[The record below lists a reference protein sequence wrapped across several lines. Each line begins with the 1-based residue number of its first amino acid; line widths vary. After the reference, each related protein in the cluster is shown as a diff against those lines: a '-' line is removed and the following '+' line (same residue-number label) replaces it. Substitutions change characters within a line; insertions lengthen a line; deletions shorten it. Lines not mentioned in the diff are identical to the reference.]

1 MKSAMK
7 MPEMRKKDIDSIAL
21 RGSLCCIALSLLVH
35 LYAGEAMAE
44 KRIGVLIFNEEAR
57 FTESQQGIL
66 DQLKKDGFGETAVKF
81 TMENARGS
89 KAKLAE
95 VARKFAAAKMDLI
108 ITIGTPATVMVSGE
122 VKDVPIVFSMLYDP
136 VEIGVAQD
144 WKSSGNNTTGVSPRV
159 PVAKIMDA
167 MREVV
172 PIRRLAV
179 LYTPGE
185 KHTEIQL
192 KELQKIQVHYKI
204 RVIPVILDNSEEI
217 AETVSIVAPTVD
229 AMYLTGSSIIN
240 ASIPKIVEIA
250 TRAKVVTVTH
260 IEEFVSKGV
269 LLGICVNPYRV
280 GRLAGEKAVKILRGA
295 RPSDI
300 PIETLKTF
308 DLIVN
313 KRTAKAGQFDLPP
326 AFLKTVTKTIE

>member
-1 MKSAMK
+1 MH
-7 MPEMRKKDIDSIAL
+7 KKDINRITL

-35 LYAGEAMAE
+35 LYAAEAMAE
-44 KRIGVLIFNEEAR
+44 KRIGVLIYNEEAR

-66 DQLKKDGFGETAVKF
+66 DQLKIDGFGEPAAKF
-81 TMENARGS
+81 TMENARNS
-89 KAKLAE
+89 KAKAAE
-95 VARKFAAAKMDLI
+95 VARKFGEAKMDLI
-108 ITIGTPATVMVSGE
+108 IAIGTPATLAVTGE
-122 VKDVPIVFSMLYDP
+122 IKDVPIVFSMLYDP
-136 VEIGVAQD
+136 VEVGVAKT

-159 PVAKIMDA
+159 PVTKIMDA

-172 PIRRLAV
+172 PIKRLAV

-192 KELQKIQVHYKI
+192 KELQKIQAEYKI
-204 RVIPVILDNSEEI
+204 RVIPVILDNMEEI
-217 AETVSIVAPTVD
+217 AEAVSIIAPTVD

-240 ASIPKIVEIA
+240 ASIPMIIEIA

-269 LLGICVNPYRV
+269 LLGICVNPYRA
-280 GRLAGEKAVKILRGA
+280 GRLAGEKAVRILRGA
-295 RPSDI
+295 RPSAV
-300 PIETLKTF
+300 PIETLKKF

-313 KRTAKAGQFDLPP
+313 RKTAKAGKFDLPP
-326 AFLKTVTKTIE
+326 AFMKAVTKTIE